1 MQTHSPFASLP
12 DTPYYVVAFS
22 SQRTTKDDA
31 GYGEMADQM
40 VELAQ
45 KQDGFLGVESVR
57 YASGFGITNSYWRDE
72 ESIRNWKRNV
82 DHLAAQ
88 KQGRAMWYETY
99 ALRIARVERAYGFTA
114 GNHKTNDSE

>member
-1 MQTHSPFASLP
+1 MHNRSPFATLP
-12 DTPYYVVAFS
+12 DAPYYVVAFS
-22 SQRTTKDDA
+22 SQRTADDDA

-40 VELAQ
+40 VELAE

-57 YASGFGITNSYWRDE
+57 DASGFGITNSYWRDE

-88 KQGRAMWYETY
+88 KQGRAMWYEAY
-99 ALRIARVERAYGFTA
+99 ALRIARVERAYSFNADGSK
-114 GNHKTNDSE
+114 HP

>member
-1 MQTHSPFASLP
+1 MHNSSPFASLP
-12 DTPYYVVAFS
+12 AAPYYVVAFS
-22 SQRTTKDDA
+22 SQRTLNDDA

-40 VELAQ
+40 VELAE

-57 YASGFGITNSYWRDE
+57 DASGFGITNSYWRDE

-99 ALRIARVERAYGFTA
+99 ALRIARVERAYGFHSE
-114 GNHKTNDSE
+114 NSKTK

>member
-1 MQTHSPFASLP
+1 MNDHSPFASLP
-12 DTPYYVVAFS
+12 QPPYYIVAFS
-22 SQRTTKDDA
+22 SQRTESDDT
-31 GYGEMADQM
+31 GYGDMADQM
-40 VELAQ
+40 VELAE
-45 KQDGFLGVESVR
+45 KQDGFLGIESVR
-57 YASGFGITNSYWRDE
+57 DASGFGITNSYWRDE

-114 GNHKTNDSE
+114 TGKQTV

>member
-1 MQTHSPFASLP
+1 MHNRSPFATLLAA
-12 DTPYYVVAFS
+12 PYYIVAFS
-22 SQRTTKDDA
+22 SQRTADDDA

-40 VELAQ
+40 VELAE
-45 KQDGFLGVESVR
+45 KQDGFLGIESVR
-57 YASGFGITNSYWRDE
+57 DANGFGITNSYWRDE

-114 GNHKTNDSE
+114 TGKQTV

>member
-1 MQTHSPFASLP
+1 MNNHSPFATLP

-22 SQRTTKDDA
+22 SQRTTDDDA

-40 VELAQ
+40 VELAE

-57 YASGFGITNSYWRDE
+57 DASGFGITNSYWRDE
-72 ESIRNWKRNV
+72 ESIRNWKRNI
-82 DHLAAQ
+82 DHLTAQ

-99 ALRIARVERAYGFTA
+99 VLRIARVERAYGFDA
-114 GNHKTNDSE
+114 KSSKTK